1 MTLFWVYTSILEY
14 HAVPIFGFKEDVYS
28 PETSMQTKEATRC
41 HNSVDN
47 LSAKNSSCPNTITA
61 KEIPIFNLP
70 AERRLTF
77 IMLWGKQRIYV
88 FERGAFFNQ
97 TFTCCV

>member
-1 MTLFWVYTSILEY
+1 M
-14 HAVPIFGFKEDVYS
+14 EDVYS

-47 LSAKNSSCPNTITA
+47 LSAKNSNCPNTITA

-70 AERRLTF
+70 A
-77 IMLWGKQRIYV
+77 
-88 FERGAFFNQ
+88 
-97 TFTCCV
+97 